1 MRWWLSVSSLE
12 IRKILAYRSD
22 FWVTFIGQ
30 TLIQLFIA
38 RSLWQNIFESQNISE
53 MKGFTLDS
61 LTFFYLLVPVG
72 TRILTGE
79 NIGFLAREIYDGS
92 FTRYLIYPLSF
103 FQYKSVTYLTH
114 SFFYFFQLILIY
126 SLYRGFFSDNA
137 LSLAHLLFGLIIL
150 FFGAIVYLL
159 MSLSTELLALW
170 ADNTWSLM
178 LSLRFFTT
186 FLGGGFIPLTFFPD
200 WSRPI
205 IKILPFPYLL
215 DLPIRTIM
223 GLSHI
228 EEIKTGILVLFAWI
242 LFFLLLMK
250 FIWFKG
256 QKTYSGVGI

>member
-1 MRWWLSVSSLE
+1 MRWWFSVSSLE

-22 FWVTFIGQ
+22 FWVTFVGQ

-38 RSLWQNIFESQNISE
+38 RSLWQNIFESQKISE
-53 MKGFTLDS
+53 MRGFNLDS

-114 SFFYFFQLILIY
+114 SLFYVLQLVLIY
-126 SLYRGFFSDNA
+126 TIYRFFFSSNELF
-137 LSLAHLLFGLIIL
+137 LSHLFFGLIIL
-150 FFGAIVYLL
+150 VFGAIVYLL
-159 MSLSTELLALW
+159 MSLSTELFALW

-205 IKILPFPYLL
+205 IKLLPFPYLL

-223 GLSHI
+223 GQTHI
-228 EEIKTGILVLFAWI
+228 EEIQTGIIILVTWI
-242 LFFLLLMK
+242 CFFLFLMR
-250 FIWFKG
+250 FIWSRG